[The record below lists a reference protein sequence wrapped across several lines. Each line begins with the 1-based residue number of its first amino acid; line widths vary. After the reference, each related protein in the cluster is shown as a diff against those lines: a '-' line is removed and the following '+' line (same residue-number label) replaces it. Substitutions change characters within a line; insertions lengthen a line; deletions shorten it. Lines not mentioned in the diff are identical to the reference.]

1 MSILENLKPQFQ
13 TEFPRLASA
22 KYVHFIMLRHSQS
35 FPVFQTDG
43 VLNTARTQ
51 PGLKTNDEN
60 NQKIPPISRLIMFK
74 RKQTTPERLTGREL
88 LRSLNITTADKD
100 DKDKGCEYN
109 GEGSCKKCPDCIIYG
124 FAIGDSGSERSK
136 VYSDSTFS
144 LTSYEES
151 HRSFTFNAPF
161 EGGTM
166 SEKGVMRSAINELD
180 HILPEVTFP
189 AVETLR
195 DSTYEGFI
203 YVLGNILRT
212 KRYGAQ
218 ESRTGTMKNHLIG
231 IVFADGEI
239 FSNLH
244 FTQGLYDA
252 LNGDLHQPIDTICQ
266 KAAEVAQTLLEDE
279 PVRTMKTI
287 FGDELNSLVDEVSK
301 IYQDESLLKNTLNT
315 LNEQTKT
322 YSNTFGSLAKPDGDK
337 PKGKGKGKGKK
348 KDNDEQIS
356 LDLNSED

>member
-1 MSILENLKPQFQ
+1 MSILENLKCQFQ
-13 TEFPRLASA
+13 SAFPRLASA
-22 KYVHFIMLRHSQS
+22 NYVHFIMLRHSQS

-43 VLNTARTQ
+43 VLNTVRTQ
-51 PGLKTNDEN
+51 AGLTTTDSL
-60 NQKIPPISRLIMFK
+60 SRLVMFK

-88 LRSLNITTADKD
+88 LRALNLTTADKND
-100 DKDKGCEYN
+100 QEKCCEYN

-144 LTSYEES
+144 LTAYEKS

-166 SEKGVMRSAINELD
+166 SEKGVMRNALGELD
-180 HILPEVTFP
+180 HVLPEITFP

-203 YVLGNILRT
+203 YVLGNLLRT

-231 IVFADGEI
+231 IVFSDGEI
-239 FSNLH
+239 YSNLR
-244 FTQGLYDA
+244 FTQALYDA
-252 LNGDLHQPIDTICQ
+252 LNGNLDQPIDDICI
-266 KAAEVAQTLLEDE
+266 KASEVGQTLLNHE
-279 PVRTMKTI
+279 PVRKNKVV
-287 FGDELNSLVDEVSK
+287 FGQELNSLINEVLA
-301 IYQDESLLKNTLNT
+301 IYQDENILAETLTT
-315 LNEQTKT
+315 LYEQTKIYSET
-322 YSNTFGSLAKPDGDK
+322 YGSLAKSK
-337 PKGKGKGKGKK
+337 PSKSQSAKGKGKK
-348 KDNDEQIS
+348 KEKEEQSS
-356 LDLNSED
+356 LDLNTEN